1 VHVELQHHLNNK
13 DTLNAVT
20 AFEQEAADSGV
31 TVAEYSTDNGSC
43 FTSKTFAAHLLS
55 SNQTVRYSGAG
66 SHHQNGVA
74 ERAIKTIMAIA
85 RTMLLHSAI
94 HWPDVADPT
103 LWPMAVLHA
112 CYIWN
117 RIPNEQSGLSPLDM
131 WSRTRQPLTNLLK
144 LHVWGSPVYV
154 LDKKLADGKKIGRW
168 VPRSH
173 RCVYLGHSPRH
184 SADVPLVLNLSTGSI
199 TPQWNVCHDDYFATV
214 TSSLEELPDFNDAA
228 WARMFGTS
236 TYHLPAHERDE
247 LSSAEELRRPSQ
259 LQEETPNAT
268 ADVVNVVPEPSAAP
282 TPTPSTVPS
291 AKPSPVPSTIHGAAP
306 NSASSSSP
314 KFVPNASPTPSNV
327 PSTPTLR
334 PDPVFRQVTA
344 QAPRSPSPD
353 RASSSGPSRDASASA
368 DSVVDAEPAEPAV
381 ELSGEAKK
389 LADYLKP
396 GASELVPLPAK
407 RVRKQR
413 QLYSNL
419 CELTDPVLVEDESE
433 MNQANIAATLAM
445 WGALIAAD
453 NIGTPS
459 TNYGCL
465 GSINELP
472 VHHYIYSFLSAKK
485 KNPDIFSFDE
495 VMSEPDPQRLA
506 QWKASAVKEI
516 TELENKNVWEEC
528 LKSEANDKGVKIV
541 PSTWVFRI
549 KRTPDGEFSKC
560 KARICLRGD
569 LMDVNAEVF
578 APVVAWQTVR
588 LFLVLSLNLGWP
600 TVSVD

>member
-1 VHVELQHHLNNK
+1 
-13 DTLNAVT
+13 
-20 AFEQEAADSGV
+20 
-31 TVAEYSTDNGSC
+31 
-43 FTSKTFAAHLLS
+43 
-55 SNQTVRYSGAG
+55 
-66 SHHQNGVA
+66 
-74 ERAIKTIMAIA
+74 M
-85 RTMLLHSAI
+85 
-94 HWPDVADPT
+94 
-103 LWPMAVLHA
+103 
-112 CYIWN
+112 
-117 RIPNEQSGLSPLDM
+117 
-131 WSRTRQPLTNLLK
+131 
-144 LHVWGSPVYV
+144 
-154 LDKKLADGKKIGRW
+154 
-168 VPRSH
+168 
-173 RCVYLGHSPRH
+173 YLGHSPRH

-214 TSSLEELPDFNDAA
+214 TSSLEELPDFNDAT

-236 TYHLPAHERDE
+236 TYHLPAHEQDE
-247 LSSAEELRRPSQ
+247 LSSTEEPRRPSQ
-259 LQEETPNAT
+259 LQEETPTAA
-268 ADVVNVVPEPSAAP
+268 ADVVNAVPEPSAAP
-282 TPTPSTVPS
+282 TPTPRAVPS
-291 AKPSPVPSTIHGAAP
+291 TKPSSVPSTIPSAAP
-306 NSASSSSP
+306 SSTSSSSS
-314 KFVPNASPTPSNV
+314 KFVPNSSPTPSNA
-327 PSTPTLR
+327 PFTPILR
-334 PDPVFRQVTA
+334 PEPGSNPVSRRVTA

-353 RASSSGPSRDASASA
+353 QVLYPDSDQTSAPA
-368 DSVVDAEPAEPAV
+368 DSVVNAEPAV
-381 ELSGEAKK
+381 KLSGEAKK
-389 LADYLKP
+389 LADHLKP

-413 QLYSNL
+413 QLYGNL

-516 TELENKNVWEEC
+516 SELENKEVWEEC

-541 PSTWVFRI
+541 PCTWVFRI

-588 LFLVLSLNLGWP
+588 LFLVLSLNLGWT
-600 TVSVD
+600 TVSVDWCNAFVQTPLETPIYMQTPRGFVNKFGYSGCLRLRKNVYGSAFGPRY